1 MKKYILLLSL
11 ILALVSCEEDTDPF
25 NFAPELA
32 TGEATGLY
40 RKGATVNGS
49 IRRVNGC
56 KVAECGIMYS
66 TFSGMADA
74 QTQTVDNSTEG
85 DFTVALTGLIPG
97 TTYYYCTYAS
107 SGYSTAKG
115 EIREFRTPSNTGPV
129 FGHTQVTNLPATSV
143 GVSVTLEDDG
153 GTDLILS
160 GYVYK
165 QVDSEED
172 NGFKFGEEG
181 TNFSQCE
188 ATDYR
193 TVLKDLVP
201 GKMYGIRP
209 YGKSSEDGYG
219 EAVFVTM
226 NTTSVPALSSC
237 ALSDTTEAAI
247 TVSARILS
255 EGTSVVTERGFC
267 YSMENATPTERN
279 LTVADEGA
287 TADMTAVLT
296 NLRSRAKYY
305 IRAYAKNDEGY
316 GYGEVIEYVVPEHTV
331 LEVET
336 SQVTDITSSSA
347 KLYGHI
353 TANNVTVKS
362 CGFCW
367 STENTTPNVDKDSKY
382 EMSTKAESFATVL
395 TGLSFGKTYYF
406 RAFAVNEKDE
416 VYYGAVMS
424 FVTTDIQLPSVTTS
438 AATDIT
444 ETSARVSGSITS
456 DGNGTVSAK
465 GFCWSTT
472 NASPTVSDSKH
483 EVSGEGTSFATVLT
497 GLVPGQR
504 YYVRF
509 YAVNEKGT
517 AYGETVEFTTVKTD
531 APVLANTAVTEITQT
546 SARASSSVTSDGGA
560 DITEKGF
567 CISSTNANPT
577 VGDRKIAVPT
587 SAAAFNAVIDGLTE
601 GTTYHIRSYA
611 VNKNGTSYGAVH
623 TFTTV
628 AIERPSV
635 TTSAATDI
643 TETSARVSGSITS
656 DGNGTVSAKGFCWS
670 TTNAAPTVSD
680 SKHEVSGEGTS
691 FATVLTG
698 LAPGQRYYVRF
709 YAANEKGTAYG
720 ETVEFTTVKTDA
732 PVLAATTVV
741 EITQTSARASSSVTS
756 DGGADITEKGF
767 CISSTNANP
776 TVGDR
781 KIAVPTSAAAFNVVI
796 DNLVEGTTYHIR
808 SYAVNK
814 NGTSYGAVHTF
825 TTVAIGLPSVTT
837 SAATDITETSA
848 RVSGSITSDGN
859 GTVSSKGF
867 CWSTTNTAPT
877 VSDSKHEVSGEGTS
891 FATVLTGLAPGQR
904 YYVRFYVAN
913 EKGTAY
919 GETVEFT
926 TVKTD
931 APVLANTA
939 VTEIAQTSAR
949 ASSSVTSDG
958 GADITEKGFCISST
972 NANPT
977 VGDRKI
983 AVTTTADAFNVVID
997 NLVEGT
1003 TYHIRSYAVNKNG
1016 TSYGAVHTF
1025 TTVKTYLP
1033 TLSATMVSDV
1043 TASSAT
1049 VTSAVT
1055 SDGGAEI
1062 TEQGFCYATV
1072 SMPTTADNVI
1082 KTTGG
1087 NMTVTITGL
1096 AEETRFYVRSYAV
1109 NKNGTSYGEVTSFVT
1124 DKTIV
1129 LPSLSEV
1136 TTGSITPNSFAVSA
1150 SVVSDGNGTV
1160 SEQGFCFV
1168 KGNVTPTVNDNKV
1181 MSSGNGAS
1189 LSATVDGLEASTAY
1203 TVCAYARNEKEVA
1216 YSAPVTVV
1224 TKKADPSEDDIV
1236 YPGKQ

>member
-1 MKKYILLLSL
+1 MKMKKYILLLSL

-40 RKGATVNGS
+40 RKGATVDGS

-129 FGHTQVTNLPATSV
+129 FGHTQVTNLTATSV

-279 LTVADEGA
+279 LTVVDEGA

-367 STENTTPNVDKDSKY
+367 STENTIPDIDKDSKY

-497 GLVPGQR
+497 GLAPGQR
-504 YYVRF
+504 YHVRF

-517 AYGETVEFTTVKTD
+517 A
-531 APVLANTAVTEITQT
+531 
-546 SARASSSVTSDGGA
+546 
-560 DITEKGF
+560 
-567 CISSTNANPT
+567 
-577 VGDRKIAVPT
+577 
-587 SAAAFNAVIDGLTE
+587 
-601 GTTYHIRSYA
+601 
-611 VNKNGTSYGAVH
+611 
-623 TFTTV
+623 
-628 AIERPSV
+628 
-635 TTSAATDI
+635 
-643 TETSARVSGSITS
+643 
-656 DGNGTVSAKGFCWS
+656 
-670 TTNAAPTVSD
+670 
-680 SKHEVSGEGTS
+680 
-691 FATVLTG
+691 
-698 LAPGQRYYVRF
+698 
-709 YAANEKGTAYG
+709 
-720 ETVEFTTVKTDA
+720 
-732 PVLAATTVV
+732 
-741 EITQTSARASSSVTS
+741 
-756 DGGADITEKGF
+756 
-767 CISSTNANP
+767 
-776 TVGDR
+776 
-781 KIAVPTSAAAFNVVI
+781 
-796 DNLVEGTTYHIR
+796 
-808 SYAVNK
+808 
-814 NGTSYGAVHTF
+814 
-825 TTVAIGLPSVTT
+825 
-837 SAATDITETSA
+837 
-848 RVSGSITSDGN
+848 
-859 GTVSSKGF
+859 
-867 CWSTTNTAPT
+867 
-877 VSDSKHEVSGEGTS
+877 
-891 FATVLTGLAPGQR
+891 
-904 YYVRFYVAN
+904 
-913 EKGTAY
+913 
-919 GETVEFT
+919 
-926 TVKTD
+926 
-931 APVLANTA
+931 
-939 VTEIAQTSAR
+939 
-949 ASSSVTSDG
+949 
-958 GADITEKGFCISST
+958 
-972 NANPT
+972 
-977 VGDRKI
+977 
-983 AVTTTADAFNVVID
+983 
-997 NLVEGT
+997 
-1003 TYHIRSYAVNKNG
+1003 
-1016 TSYGAVHTF
+1016 YGAVHTF

-1033 TLSATMVSDV
+1033 TLSATTVSDV

-1136 TTGSITPNSFAVSA
+1136 MTGSITPSSFAVSA
-1150 SVVSDGNGTV
+1150 SVVSDGNGTM

-1203 TVCAYARNEKEVA
+1203 TVCAYARNEKGVA